1 MENTTDILKQTEGET
16 AAVNA
21 TASTE
26 AAAAAATEAVET
38 TETVNAEELLKKFDK
53 DSKSRNF
60 KGIYKL
66 VANALFLGFAVYVI
80 VAALLLKR
88 VTTFTK
94 LPVFLGLTM
103 FLGFIKY
110 PACNKD
116 SERENYM
123 PWYDVILAIL
133 SLASCLYYTINQD
146 VIVYMGGE
154 INTAQIIVG
163 IVAIL
168 LLFELC
174 RRSTG
179 IPLMVVAFGFLIYA
193 TIWLLKSNPSL
204 TLNNLIYNIYYNVDC
219 GIFSTPVTVCC
230 NFIVIFII
238 FGAFLEKSG
247 IGAFFVDL
255 ANSVV
260 GSAAGGPAKV
270 AVISSALMGMYSGS
284 SVANTVGSGSIT
296 IPMMKKTG
304 YKPEFAAAVE
314 AAASTG
320 GQIMPPIMGAAAF
333 LMAQITGVAYS
344 KIIVCAILPAILYF
358 GGIFLMVHLEA
369 KKLGLNGLPK
379 DAVPKF
385 LKLVAKKG
393 YLLIPVVVLV
403 ICMNSYTPAMSA
415 CFAILTAICV
425 SLIDEDLIEDL
436 TSKNK
441 QKIIIAVLSLV
452 FAALPIGLFFIL
464 DNTLSTQSTA
474 RGLFVALAVAAAF
487 TIAIS
492 TLKSLDK
499 VIRSKNPKTAARVAA
514 VTSTFTAMEKKVPI
528 NAKKLGEG
536 FVSGTNSSLG
546 VVIACAMA
554 GIISGV
560 VSLTGLGSTLITLIV
575 PIASKSLI
583 LALFLTMLCC
593 IVLGMG
599 VPTTANYVIMA
610 TITAPILIGM
620 GVPVLAAH
628 MFVFYFGII
637 ADITPPVALAAYAGS
652 AIAGANPLKTG
663 VTATKL
669 AIAAFIIPYI
679 FALNPA
685 MLFINTT
692 WYEVLLIIVTSL
704 VGMFG
709 VAIGMQGYAK
719 GKVHWA
725 LRLVSVAGGLLLIY
739 PGIVTDTIG
748 LVLVG
753 GVIAF
758 QFIMFYKKNKH
769 SDGNG
774 GIGGDKTD
782 SKGSDEDDEAAVIA
796 ANTILN

>member
-26 AAAAAATEAVET
+26 AAAAAETEAVET

-60 KGIYKL
+60 KGAYKL
-66 VANALFLGFAVYVI
+66 VTNALFLGFAVYVI

-154 INTAQIIVG
+154 INTVQIIVG

-344 KIIVCAILPAILYF
+344 KIIVCAILPSILYF

-393 YLLIPVVVLV
+393 YLLVPVVVLV

-425 SLIDEDLIEDL
+425 SLIDEDLFEDL

-441 QKIIIAVLSLV
+441 QKILIAVLSLV

-487 TIAIS
+487 TIAVS
-492 TLKSLDK
+492 TLKTLDK
-499 VIRSKNPKTAARVAA
+499 VIRFKNPKTAARVAA

-692 WYEVLLIIVTSL
+692 WYEVLLIIITSL

-709 VAIGMQGYAK
+709 VAIGMQGYVK

-753 GVIAF
+753 GVMAF
-758 QFIMFYKKNKH
+758 QLIMFYKKNK
-769 SDGNG
+769 SG
-774 GIGGDKTD
+774 GDNLGGGDKTTD
-782 SKGSDEDDEAAVIA
+782 EKASGEDDETAVVA

>member
-26 AAAAAATEAVET
+26 AAAAAETEAVET

-60 KGIYKL
+60 KGAYKL
-66 VANALFLGFAVYVI
+66 VTNALFLGFAVYVI

-154 INTAQIIVG
+154 INTVQIIVG

-344 KIIVCAILPAILYF
+344 KIIVCAILPSILYF

-393 YLLIPVVVLV
+393 YLLVPVVVLV

-425 SLIDEDLIEDL
+425 SLIDEDLFEDL

-441 QKIIIAVLSLV
+441 QKILIAVLSLV

-487 TIAIS
+487 TIAVS

-499 VIRSKNPKTAARVAA
+499 VIRFKNPKTAARVAA

-692 WYEVLLIIVTSL
+692 WYEVLLIIITSL

-709 VAIGMQGYAK
+709 VAIGMQGYVK

-725 LRLVSVAGGLLLIY
+725 LRFVSVAGGLLLIY

-753 GVIAF
+753 GVMAF
-758 QFIMFYKKNKH
+758 QLIMFCKKNK
-769 SDGNG
+769 SG
-774 GIGGDKTD
+774 GDNLGGGDKTTD
-782 SKGSDEDDEAAVIA
+782 EKASGEDDETAVVA